1 MQSYGPGAGLIGALS
16 VWPSDGPYSLCLGPS
31 WLLAGPKCARVYIVR
46 QHACLH
52 CEDACRM
59 CTPKGQ
65 KMVRFLELCVSSLR
79 RGHANLL
86 CIVPNFVNVFGFP
99 LGRVLGESADMY
111 TSDVIAQAVR
121 GPIISEV

>member
-1 MQSYGPGAGLIGALS
+1 MHTESRHANGPGAHGRLRRSQSEG
-16 VWPSDGPYSLCLGPS
+16 WPI
-31 WLLAGPKCARVYIVR
+31 AK
-46 QHACLH
+46 
-52 CEDACRM
+52 
-59 CTPKGQ
+59 
-65 KMVRFLELCVSSLR
+65 KMDLFLELCVSSLR